1 MPSRLRPRT
10 TMSLGGLSVRQIAM
24 GMWKR
29 MEEHDAMTW
38 AAAVAFYAMLAT
50 VPFLAIVLVAL
61 VLGLPDLSG
70 AGRRTTGLGHLTVDQ
85 LEATLRSLF
94 PNEAYV
100 LVRDRIARIQGE
112 PPVALLSLGAVIA
125 LWSSS
130 NLFLVVIDALNR
142 TYGVKETRSYVKL
155 RLTAMAM
162 TFLQAACLLGS
173 LVAIVAWPQIL
184 RVLGLDPNGA
194 VAWAA
199 TAVRWSAVFLMVLL
213 SFALTFYV
221 GPNARHRWAWVTP
234 GSLAGTIAFLVFCIL
249 FRLYVQNFGSYNKSL
264 GALGG
269 VMVLLFWFWVVALV
283 LLAAAEMDQGD
294 RGRLLDRSG
303 GLPSGSSIA
312 ESGIFRVRLNP
323 WIVAV
328 IAVPLTAVTG
338 TAEAALARIWSRAS
352 ASVKATCVA
361 PTPESPCDAA
371 SLPASPQRPTTI
383 ASPENRDRSRRT
395 W

>member
-1 MPSRLRPRT
+1 MPNRLRPRT
-10 TMSLGGLSVRQIAM
+10 TMSLGGLSLRQIAV

-50 VPFLAIVLVAL
+50 VPFLALVLVVV
-61 VLGLPDLSG
+61 VLRLPDLSG

-100 LVRDRIARIQGE
+100 LVRDQIARIQGE

-184 RVLGLDPNGA
+184 RVLGLDPHGA
-194 VAWAA
+194 VAWVA

-213 SFALTFYV
+213 SFALTFHV
-221 GPNARHRWAWVTP
+221 GPDARHRWAWVTP

-283 LLAAAEMDQGD
+283 LLAAAEMD
-294 RGRLLDRSG
+294 RAIEA
-303 GLPSGSSIA
+303 GSSI
-312 ESGIFRVRLNP
+312 GR
-323 WIVAV
+323 
-328 IAVPLTAVTG
+328 TAV
-338 TAEAALARIWSRAS
+338 S
-352 ASVKATCVA
+352 
-361 PTPESPCDAA
+361 
-371 SLPASPQRPTTI
+371 
-383 ASPENRDRSRRT
+383 
-395 W
+395 